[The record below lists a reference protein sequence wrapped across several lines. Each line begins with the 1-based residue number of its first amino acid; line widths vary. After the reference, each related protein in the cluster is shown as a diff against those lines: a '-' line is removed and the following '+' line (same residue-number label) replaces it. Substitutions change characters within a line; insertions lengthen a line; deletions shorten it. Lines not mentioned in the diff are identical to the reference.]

1 MVGFTASIVVGWA
14 AGNPA
19 ATVLWRSLIAFLLCY
34 LVGKLIGSVAQRTI
48 EDNIATYKREHP
60 IPHDPVTGGVAT
72 PSINVDIVEEVDE
85 VKKPVNKRSAA

>member
-34 LVGKLIGSVAQRTI
+34 FVGKLVGFVAQRTI
-48 EDNIATYKREHP
+48 EDNIASYKRDNP
-60 IPHDPVTGGVAT
+60 IPADPVFENGT
-72 PSINVDIVEEVDE
+72 NVDIIEEAEEVLE
-85 VKKPVNKRSAA
+85 SKKSVNTRSAA